1 MEIKYLNK
9 QGLNQVAESIKNNK
23 AEIETLKNTL
33 DTDFEVISTEDIRSA
48 LEEGYNG
55 TAQNS

>member
-9 QGLNQVAESIKNNK
+9 EGLDQVAESIKNNK
-23 AEIETLKNTL
+23 AEIENLKNSL
-33 DTDFEVISTEDIRSA
+33 DTDFEVISTEDIRTA

-55 TAQNS
+55 TA